1 MGQGT
6 NNYTTSQLA
15 RYITAVANEGTVY
28 DLSLIDRVEDIDGDV
43 ILQNEPKIKNTVE
56 GISKNTWDLVHAG
69 MQGVV
74 TNNPGVFGKIIS
86 SDITLSGKTGTA
98 QQSTTHPDHGLFV
111 GFTSGNTGDKTPVAL
126 AIPYCKRIQFDLC
139 S

>member
-1 MGQGT
+1 M
-6 NNYTTSQLA
+6 
-15 RYITAVANEGTVY
+15 
-28 DLSLIDRVEDIDGDV
+28 

-126 AIPYCKRIQFDLC
+126 AIRIATDTVRPLQLK
-139 S
+139 SAMVLWNTIMELQIRMN

>member
-98 QQSTTHPDHGLFV
+98 QQLSLI
-111 GFTSGNTGDKTPVAL
+111 N
-126 AIPYCKRIQFDLC
+126 I
-139 S
+139 